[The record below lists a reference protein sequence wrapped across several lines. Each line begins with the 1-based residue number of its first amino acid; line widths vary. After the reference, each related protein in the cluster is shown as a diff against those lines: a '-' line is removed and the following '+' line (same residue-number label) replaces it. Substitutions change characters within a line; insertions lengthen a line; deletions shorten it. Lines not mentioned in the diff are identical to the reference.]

1 MTALVGLGLNHKTAP
16 VEVRERLSLAGER
29 CSAALQE
36 LIGRPVLDEVV
47 VLSTCNRTEVYAA
60 CQSARSGLQT
70 LMEFLKARL
79 GEMDHPLEPYL
90 YRHED
95 LDLVQH
101 LFRVVS
107 GLDSMILGEA
117 QILGQVKDALHSA
130 LNANTAGVYL
140 GKLFRQAVEVGK
152 RVRTETD
159 IGQSA
164 VSISYAAVEL
174 ARKIFGEL
182 AGKSVLIIGA
192 GETGELTARTLVAH
206 GATAILVANRT
217 HARAVELASRIGGQ
231 AFLFEQLPEC
241 LAQTDIVISSTG
253 APHAVVEL
261 DMVRAAMHRRR
272 QRPLFL
278 IDIAVPRD
286 IDPRVNGLENVYLY
300 DIDDLQMVVE
310 RNLAKRELEVERVER
325 IIVEETESFSQ
336 WWAARQVVPVIR
348 ALKAYGDEIRDA
360 ELKRLFRR
368 LSHLSNRDREMIRA
382 AAGVIV
388 NRLLHHPV
396 VFLKSAAADEE
407 GARPVHLDLL
417 RNLFGLGAGES
428 GPPAP
433 GGRR

>member
-1 MTALVGLGLNHKTAP
+1 MSFGLNHKTAP
-16 VEVRERLSLAGER
+16 VEVREHLSLAGER
-29 CSAALQE
+29 CSVALQE
-36 LIGRPVLDEVV
+36 LINCPALDEVV
-47 VLSTCNRTEVYAA
+47 VLSTCNRTEIYAT
-60 CQSARSGLQT
+60 CQSAASGSQALT
-70 LMEFLKARL
+70 EFLQARL
-79 GEMDHPLEPYL
+79 GGSEYQLEPYL
-90 YRHED
+90 YRFED

-117 QILGQVKDALHSA
+117 QILGQVKGALHTA
-130 LNANTAGVYL
+130 LNATTAGVYL

-152 RVRTETD
+152 RARTETD

-182 AGKSVLIIGA
+182 GGKSVLIIGA

-217 HARAVELASRIGGQ
+217 HPRAVELAERFGGQ
-231 AFLFEQLPEC
+231 AFLFEQLPDC

-253 APHAVVEL
+253 APHAVVDLE
-261 DMVRAAMHRRR
+261 MVRAAMHRRR
-272 QRPLFL
+272 QKPLFF

-286 IDPRVNGLENVYLY
+286 IDPRVNALENVYLY

-325 IIVEETESFSQ
+325 IITEETHGFSQ

-360 ELKRLFRR
+360 ELERLFRR
-368 LSHLSNRDREMIRA
+368 LPNLTARDREMIRA

-396 VFLKSAAADEE
+396 IFLKSAASEE
-407 GARPVHLDLL
+407 DGSRPVHVDLL
-417 RNLFGLGAGES
+417 RNLFGLESREGAAPA
-428 GPPAP
+428 PPAP
-433 GGRR
+433 NGRR